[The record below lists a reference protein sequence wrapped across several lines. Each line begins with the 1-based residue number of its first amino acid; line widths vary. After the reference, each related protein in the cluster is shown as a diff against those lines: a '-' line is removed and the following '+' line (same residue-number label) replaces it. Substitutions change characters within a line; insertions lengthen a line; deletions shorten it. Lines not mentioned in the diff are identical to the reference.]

1 MKISIPDPSLVVLI
15 GPSGA
20 GKSTFAQRHFAPTE
34 ILSSDRFRGL
44 ICDDENSMEATSD
57 AFEALHFLLE
67 KRLKNRRMTVVDA
80 TNVQSHARDELL
92 RIARRHDLL
101 SVAIVFDLPQRV
113 CQERNDARPDRDM
126 GPHVIRRHLAD
137 MRRGFKDIRR
147 KFKQV
152 FVLNSEAEVN
162 AVEVERRPLFSD
174 HRDMTGPFD
183 IIGDIHG
190 CYDELRELVQELG
203 YQVELNDTDPWE
215 APAYGYKNITHPEG
229 RTLFFVGDFCDR
241 GPATPEVFR
250 FAMAA
255 VNAFG
260 ARAVPGNHDVKL
272 ANALRG
278 KRVKTAHGLA
288 LSLEQLAEVP
298 ESFKQDIIEWVD
310 SLVSHQVL
318 DSGRLCVAHAGMR
331 EDYQMRASGRV
342 RTFALYGDTTGEVD
356 DLGMPVRLDWAAE
369 YEGKALVVFGHTAMA
384 RPRWMNNSVCIDT
397 GCVFGGSLS
406 ALKYPEREIIS
417 VPAKQVWAEPV
428 RPLGQP
434 MNPED
439 DGVLDIERFSGR
451 IGIETSLMNRVSIAA
466 ENTNA
471 AMEVMSRFAIDP
483 RWLVYLPP
491 TMSPC
496 KTSET
501 ELLEAPREAF
511 DEFESWGVKTVICQE
526 KHMGSRA
533 VLVLCR
539 TLEVSKERFDGINL
553 GVIYTRSGRPF
564 FERDLEARLVKRV
577 VDALENSGIWD
588 ELGAKVLVLDAELM
602 PWSAKAVEL
611 IRGQYARVGAAAEAS
626 LKSALEAVKAAIARG
641 IDPGV
646 QPQLE
651 RRIEDVEKYRRA
663 YRAYTWAINSDDD
676 YRIAAFHFLASDT
689 QVFTNNDHLWHM
701 AMAEKLASTQDP
713 VLMATQWRSVDL
725 DNPESRTEAESW
737 WKSMTGAGGEGMVVK
752 PLDFVH
758 LQAGKVQQPAIK
770 VRGPEYLRI
779 IYGPAYLEEGNLNRL
794 RKRGLGRKRGLAL
807 REFALGMEGL
817 ERFARGDS
825 LVRVHECAFGVLA
838 LESEPVDPRL

>member
-44 ICDDENSMEATSD
+44 ISDDENSMEATSD
-57 AFEALHFLLE
+57 AFEALHFLLD

-147 KFKQV
+147 RFKQV

-190 CYDELRELVQELG
+190 CYDELLELVQELG
-203 YQVELNDTDPWE
+203 YQVEMSDEERWT
-215 APAYGYKNITHPEG
+215 APAYGFRNITHPEG

-241 GPATPEVFR
+241 GPATPDVFR

-310 SLVSHQVL
+310 GLVSHQVL

-356 DLGMPVRLDWAAE
+356 DLGMPVRLDWASE

-384 RPRWMNNSVCIDT
+384 SPRWMNNSVCIDT
-397 GCVFGGSLS
+397 GCVFGGALS
-406 ALKYPEREIIS
+406 ALKYPEREIVS

-434 MNPED
+434 MTPED

-451 IGIETSLMNRVSIAA
+451 IGVETALMHRVTIAA

-496 KTSET
+496 KTSDS
-501 ELLEAPREAF
+501 ELLEAPAEAF
-511 DEFESWGVKTVICQE
+511 NDFESWGVKTVICQE

-533 VLVLCR
+533 VLVVCR
-539 TLEVSKERFDGINL
+539 TMEVSKERFDGLKL

-564 FERDLEARLVKRV
+564 FDSDLEARLVQRV
-577 VDALENSGIWD
+577 VDALEETGIWD
-588 ELGAKVLVLDAELM
+588 ELGASVLVLDAELM

-626 LKSALEAVKAAIARG
+626 LHEALKAVEMAAERG
-641 IDPGV
+641 IDTT
-646 QPQLE
+646 LKE
-651 RRIEDVEKYRRA
+651 TLARRVSDVEKYRRA
-663 YRAYTWAINSDDD
+663 YRAYTWPVTSDDD
-676 YRIAAFHFLASDT
+676 YRIATFHVLSSDA
-689 QVFTNNDHLWHM
+689 QVYTSKDHLWHM
-701 AMAEKLASTQDP
+701 AMAEKLSSTSDP
-713 VLMATQWRSVDL
+713 VLMATQWRRVDL
-725 DNPESRTEAESW
+725 SSPESRQETEAW
-737 WKSMTGAGGEGMVVK
+737 WKAMTDAGGEGMVVK

-758 LQAGKVQQPAIK
+758 LDSGKLQQPAVK

-779 IYGPAYLEEGNLNRL
+779 IYGPAYLEPENLERL
-794 RKRGLGRKRGLAL
+794 RKRGLGRKRALAL
-807 REFALGMEGL
+807 REFALGVEGL

-825 LVRVHECAFGVLA
+825 LVRIHECAFGVLA